1 MKYNIYLDLK
11 RFRNLKN
18 YYFYLPLRLLSFF
31 FEKYKLLY
39 IQKKFLENKHKR
51 SFEINFYN
59 KIYPPKIVIFN
70 NFKINKK
77 ILSSIYKYEK
87 NNKPKKNLN
96 YHKNIYQSDHNL
108 HLNKEFNFF
117 TKKITSLINY
127 SKILNIFNIKSSKLL
142 INKLWFVITRTGGYM
157 HPHAHL
163 DGVLSGV
170 FYIKTSKAY
179 NSGTLNIYN
188 QFGKLEIFKLNCSN
202 LKNNKKLN
210 HKTFKKKIFIFRPKR
225 YDLIIFNAYV
235 FHSVNNSENISQD
248 RVSIPFD
255 CTFKY

>member
-11 RFRNLKN
+11 RFCNLKN

-31 FEKYKLLY
+31 FEKYKLVY
-39 IQKKFLENKHKR
+39 IQKKFLEHKNKGR
-51 SFEINFYN
+51 FEISFYN
-59 KIYPPKIVIFN
+59 KIYPPKVVIIN
-70 NFKINKK
+70 NFQINKK
-77 ILSSIYKYEK
+77 ILSSIYRYEK
-87 NNKPKKNLN
+87 NNKPRKNLN
-96 YHKNIYQSDHNL
+96 YHKNIYQSEHKL

-117 TKKITSLINY
+117 TKKITLLINY
-127 SKILNIFNIKSSKLL
+127 SKILNIFNIKNSKLL
-142 INKLWFVITRTGGYM
+142 INKLWFVITRAGGYM

-163 DGVLSGV
+163 DGALSGV

-188 QFGKLEIFKLNCSN
+188 QFGKLEIFKLNYYN
-202 LKNNKKLN
+202 LKSNKKLN
-210 HKTFKKKIFIFRPKR
+210 QKTFKKKIFIFRPKR

-235 FHSVNNSENISQD
+235 LHSVNNSENISQD

>member
-39 IQKKFLENKHKR
+39 VQKKFLENKHR
-51 SFEINFYN
+51 GSFEINFYN
-59 KIYPPKIVIFN
+59 KIYPPKIVIVN

-108 HLNKEFNFF
+108 HLNKQFNFF

-127 SKILNIFNIKSSKLL
+127 SKILNIFNIKNSKVL
-142 INKLWFVITRTGGYM
+142 INN
-157 HPHAHL
+157 
-163 DGVLSGV
+163 
-170 FYIKTSKAY
+170 IKVY
-179 NSGTLNIYN
+179 TLKMMI
-188 QFGKLEIFKLNCSN
+188 
-202 LKNNKKLN
+202 
-210 HKTFKKKIFIFRPKR
+210 
-225 YDLIIFNAYV
+225 
-235 FHSVNNSENISQD
+235 
-248 RVSIPFD
+248 
-255 CTFKY
+255 